1 MKSTGKKPQLAGRP
15 DCGSG
20 EAVRPLAALPATGI
34 LLAPPLPSLTVTLAN
49 TGYVLGNVSKEKY
62 ILHTWFK

>member
-1 MKSTGKKPQLAGRP
+1 MKSNGKKPQLAGRP

-20 EAVRPLAALPATGI
+20 EAVPPLAALPATGI
-34 LLAPPLPSLTVTLAN
+34 QLAPPHPSPTATLAN

-62 ILHTWFK
+62 ISHTWFK